1 MGPYL
6 YKYPRPAAT
15 VDLAVFALTGE
26 EIRVLMVRR
35 KNEPFAGRWALPG
48 GYVEIEE
55 PLEAAARREL
65 KEETGLEIE
74 GPVEFFGVFGRP
86 GRDPRGRTISIAHA
100 AVVRPPLPRV
110 RGSDD
115 AAGARWIARDEAT
128 GLAFDHDEMLESAF
142 RWLRDRT
149 RDGPA
154 GLGILKSVFRAAD
167 VARLHR
173 AVFGDDSG
181 AAAWAGRM
189 QARHLIGPVEGR
201 RGSFESGP
209 PGRHPAR
216 YATPFR
222 DPSAP

>member
-1 MGPYL
+1 MGPYT

-55 PLEAAARREL
+55 PFEAAARREL

-115 AAGARWIARDEAT
+115 AAGARWIA
-128 GLAFDHDEMLESAF
+128 
-142 RWLRDRT
+142 
-149 RDGPA
+149 
-154 GLGILKSVFRAAD
+154 
-167 VARLHR
+167 ARLHR

-222 DPSAP
+222 EPSAP